1 MVVKVVM
8 PVVAA
13 EAARAPAMW
22 AVLAAAA
29 GNPAQETCV
38 SSSARPLPS
47 FQTGQS
53 LKASEQGASPVLMSN
68 TPRHSVT
75 ESGGGQ
81 RRARHRVFI
90 KSAHSRVE
98 DHDAMCECCATW
110 RERLDAPPHINM
122 RAGRAP
128 SG

>member
-68 TPRHSVT
+68 TPRHSVK
-75 ESGGGQ
+75 SPGGG
-81 RRARHRVFI
+81 
-90 KSAHSRVE
+90 
-98 DHDAMCECCATW
+98 
-110 RERLDAPPHINM
+110 REGLVTASSS
-122 RAGRAP
+122 RAP
-128 SG
+128 THESRTMMQCASAVLHGANVSTLLLISI